1 MRPVILRGNAQGAQA
16 RDRLVEPPLSGPAR
30 TPARTPAANA
40 AGRQGRTR
48 RRDPAPSR
56 VAYKLHRLWLT
67 PAFRLFLRAG
77 LPMLVTFVLAYA
89 WLAEPER
96 RQVLL
101 SGVSDLTRAL
111 KSRPEFMITLMA
123 IEGASPD
130 VAAEIRAEFPL
141 EMPVSSFDLDLEM
154 MQAEIADLD
163 AVEKAELRLRPGGV
177 LEISVTERVPVVVW
191 RSRDGLFLLDLKGNR
206 VADLDQ
212 RAARGD
218 LPLIAGEGAGD
229 KVAEALSI
237 LRAAQPLARDLRG
250 LVRVGERRW
259 DVVLTGGRT
268 IKLPE
273 SYPVAALQQV
283 IALDQAQ
290 DLLARAVAVVDM
302 RTPSR
307 PTLRLAP
314 VARAEL
320 RRIRAYQSGDFQ

>member
-1 MRPVILRGNAQGAQA
+1 MRPVILRGTAQGAHA
-16 RDRLVEPPLSGPAR
+16 RARMVEPPLSGPAR
-30 TPARTPAANA
+30 APAADA
-40 AGRQGRTR
+40 TTTGRQRRTR

-56 VAYKLHRLWLT
+56 AAYKLHRLWLT

-101 SGVSDLTRAL
+101 SGLSDLTQAL

-177 LEISVTERVPVVVW
+177 LEISVTERVPVVV
-191 RSRDGLFLLDLKGNR
+191 
-206 VADLDQ
+206 
-212 RAARGD
+212 
-218 LPLIAGEGAGD
+218 
-229 KVAEALSI
+229 
-237 LRAAQPLARDLRG
+237 
-250 LVRVGERRW
+250 
-259 DVVLTGGRT
+259 
-268 IKLPE
+268 
-273 SYPVAALQQV
+273 
-283 IALDQAQ
+283 
-290 DLLARAVAVVDM
+290 
-302 RTPSR
+302 
-307 PTLRLAP
+307 
-314 VARAEL
+314 
-320 RRIRAYQSGDFQ
+320 